1 MLLIGY
7 FLVNKDVEQ
16 TSNYSLSDSQF
27 INKHNRYLIGETLSA
42 LTNNNTSIKEKNNLI
57 DSVENGASFPGKL
70 YSFSSNEINDNFYSI
85 PEIIMINGS
94 VNVITNSDDSA
105 WEFRQKDLI
114 TLKFE
119 KYESEIENQNLIIG
133 IIQDGVLRKGESYRD
148 LEGEYTYEVLQDG
161 EYYIY
166 LLNGSS
172 DPISLKKGEIKID
185 WLW

>member
-1 MLLIGY
+1 
-7 FLVNKDVEQ
+7 
-16 TSNYSLSDSQF
+16 
-27 INKHNRYLIGETLSA
+27 
-42 LTNNNTSIKEKNNLI
+42 
-57 DSVENGASFPGKL
+57 
-70 YSFSSNEINDNFYSI
+70 
-85 PEIIMINGS
+85 MINGS

-185 WLW
+185 